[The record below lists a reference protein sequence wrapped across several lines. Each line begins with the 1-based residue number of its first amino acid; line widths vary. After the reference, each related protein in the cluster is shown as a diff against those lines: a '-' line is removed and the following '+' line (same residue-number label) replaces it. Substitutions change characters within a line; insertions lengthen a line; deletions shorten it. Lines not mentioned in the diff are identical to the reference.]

1 MIKFGTKSSNIM
13 KEKLGFGELKL
24 KFVVIVFAKNRGF
37 PNRSNGS
44 TIHHQFINI
53 IIDVERCFNAL
64 HTILVISVV
73 SVIVLS
79 LLFPS

>member
-1 MIKFGTKSSNIM
+1 M

-53 IIDVERCFNAL
+53 IIDVERCFNAPYYTGDIRGECDRFEL
-64 HTILVISVV
+64 AVSILTR
-73 SVIVLS
+73 
-79 LLFPS
+79 